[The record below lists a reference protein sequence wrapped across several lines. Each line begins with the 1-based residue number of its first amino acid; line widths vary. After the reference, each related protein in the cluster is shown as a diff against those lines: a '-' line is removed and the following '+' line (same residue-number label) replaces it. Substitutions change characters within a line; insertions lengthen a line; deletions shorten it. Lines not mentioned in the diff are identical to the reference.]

1 MENSAVSFLNVG
13 RLEGSIIQ
21 PAEQREKPSV
31 HLFMDSETP
40 VGVSDIFPSVTSL
53 IRSLI
58 NRMDGILLIEKKNT
72 CPYFQG
78 LKQTDKFTAPKVEA
92 KVLNIETI
100 SKSQKDLMSQ
110 WRPNPR
116 KVQQEVKMC

>member
-1 MENSAVSFLNVG
+1 MENSTVSFLNVG

-31 HLFMDSETP
+31 HLFMDSETLI
-40 VGVSDIFPSVTSL
+40 GVSDIFPSVTSL

-58 NRMDGILLIEKKNT
+58 NRMDSILLNEKKNI
-72 CPYFQG
+72 CLYFQV
-78 LKQTDKFTAPKVEA
+78 LKQTDKFAASKVEA
-92 KVLNIETI
+92 KVLNIQTI

-110 WRPNPR
+110 WRPNSR
-116 KVQQEVKMC
+116 KVQQEVMMC